1 MYEPLKESA
10 AITAANQFFDD
21 LLALADPDNQ
31 LPLLRPQVEE
41 YRWETL
47 NHSRHPM
54 TRNQLNG
61 FLGGLVVAGVL
72 SPEQGHALSQRLNQG
87 HSAGWL

>member
-1 MYEPLKESA
+1 MYDPLKDPA

-21 LLALADPDNQ
+21 LVALADPDNR

-47 NHSRHPM
+47 NHSGHPM

-72 SPEQGHALSQRLNQG
+72 SPEQGHTLDQRLNRG
-87 HSAGWL
+87 NAAGWL

>member
-1 MYEPLKESA
+1 MYEPLKDSA

-21 LLALADPDNQ
+21 LVALADPDNG

-54 TRNQLNG
+54 TRNQLHG
-61 FLGGLVVAGVL
+61 FLGGLVVAGAL